1 MIASFAKLSCSTPI
15 NATGPVS
22 GATIATVPVQAAAF
36 AGDATTTALTPES
49 AIAEETA
56 TTPRR
61 ENFFIQYS
69 FQGVLGFPTH
79 EFCPRGSAKPIVFL
93 E

>member
-1 MIASFAKLSCSTPI
+1 M
-15 NATGPVS
+15 
-22 GATIATVPVQAAAF
+22 ATVPVQAAAF
-36 AGDATTTALTPES
+36 AGEATTTALTPEM

-69 FQGVLGFPTH
+69 FQRALDFPTC
-79 EFCPRGSAKPIVFL
+79 EFCPTGMALPIVLQNYLFL
-93 E
+93 GCAKLATVTKTL